1 MALVLAVMQHFFYA
15 HRYPQ
20 LLLNL
25 LVGVAVYGAGALWFV
40 LTREPMG
47 MEMRRRMMGYFVQA
61 EEQ

>member
-1 MALVLAVMQHFFYA
+1 MQHFFYA